1 MMILLSILWNDILP
15 LFVFIGAGWFL
26 DSKFKI
32 DISTYSKLTVL
43 VVLPCFIFY
52 SLYGYRGSG
61 MEMAA
66 VAAAV
71 LLLLVQYLLSGG
83 LGRILHLEKEERDE
97 FRAVS
102 TFSNSGHI
110 GAALIMLIYSHPPFA
125 EGNGHPYLAEALGTM
140 AVLMI
145 VMNMA
150 VNVFGAALIRSRG
163 ASISEFFR
171 YLLKMPALYAALL
184 ALLVRMAGIPLE
196 HTFLWPVLQ
205 HFNGAFIVLITVT
218 IGLELHRSHLRM
230 PSTAMAAAGAL
241 KLVVSPLLAL
251 GIISALSAVLPM
263 SSVAKQVFFLYA
275 AIPSS
280 MALIIYSV
288 EYKNHPDFVTGAV
301 LFNTVAGALT
311 VTGAIYLSRILFPV
325 GM

>member
-32 DISTYSKLTVL
+32 DISTYSRLTVM

-52 SLYGYRGSG
+52 SLYRYSGGSG
-61 MEMAA
+61 ELMAA
-66 VAAAV
+66 LAAI
-71 LLLLVQYLLSGG
+71 LLLVLQYLLSAGAG
-83 LGRILHLEKEERDE
+83 KLLHLGNREGA

-102 TFSNSGHI
+102 SFSNSGHI
-110 GAALIMLIYSHPPFA
+110 GAALVMLIYTHPPFA
-125 EGNGHPYLAEALGTM
+125 EGSSHPYVAEALGTM

-150 VNVFGAALIRSRG
+150 ANVLGAALIRSGG
-163 ASISEFFR
+163 ASFSDFLR
-171 YLLKMPALYAALL
+171 YLLKMPALYAAIL
-184 ALLVRMAGIPLE
+184 AVLVRMAGIPLE

-263 SSVAKQVFFLYA
+263 SPVAKQVFFLYA

-288 EYKNHPDFVTGAV
+288 EYKNHPDFVTGSV

>member
-1 MMILLSILWNDILP
+1 MMILLPILWNDILP

-32 DISTYSKLTVL
+32 HISTYSRLTVM
-43 VVLPCFIFY
+43 VVLPCFIFF
-52 SLYGYRGSG
+52 SLYQYSGGSG
-61 MEMAA
+61 ELMAA
-66 VAAAV
+66 LAAI
-71 LLLLVQYLLSGG
+71 LLLVLQYLLSAGAG
-83 LGRILHLEKEERDE
+83 KLLHLGNREGA

-102 TFSNSGHI
+102 SFSNSGHI
-110 GAALIMLIYSHPPFA
+110 GAALVMLIYTHPPFA
-125 EGNGHPYLAEALGTM
+125 EGSSHPYVAEALGTM

-150 VNVFGAALIRSRG
+150 VNVLGAALIRSGG
-163 ASISEFFR
+163 ASFSDFLR
-171 YLLKMPALYAALL
+171 YLLKMPALYAAIL
-184 ALLVRMAGIPLE
+184 AVLVRMAGIPLE

-218 IGLELHRSHLRM
+218 IGLELHRSHLRK
-230 PSTAMAAAGAL
+230 PDGAMAAAAIL
-241 KLVVSPLLAL
+241 KLLVSPLLAL
-251 GIISALSAVLPM
+251 GIMALFSAFLPVNP
-263 SSVAKQVFFLYA
+263 VAKQVFFLYA

-288 EYKNHPDFVTGAV
+288 EYKNHPDFVTGSV

-311 VTGAIYLSRILFPV
+311 VTGAIYLSRILFPI

>member
-32 DISTYSKLTVL
+32 QISTYSQLTVM
-43 VVLPCFIFY
+43 VVLPCFIFF
-52 SLYGYRGSG
+52 SLYRYSGGRG
-61 MEMAA
+61 ELMAA
-66 VAAAV
+66 LAAI
-71 LLLLVQYLLSGG
+71 LLLVLQYLLSAGAG
-83 LGRILHLEKEERDE
+83 KLLHLGNREGA

-102 TFSNSGHI
+102 SFSNSGHI
-110 GAALIMLIYSHPPFA
+110 GAALVMLIYTHPPFA
-125 EGNGHPYLAEALGTM
+125 EGSSHPYVAEALGTM

-150 VNVFGAALIRSRG
+150 VNVLGAALIRSGG
-163 ASISEFFR
+163 ASFSDFLR
-171 YLLKMPALYAALL
+171 YLLKMPALYAAIL
-184 ALLVRMAGIPLE
+184 AVLVRMAGIPLE

-218 IGLELHRSHLRM
+218 IGLELHRSHLRK
-230 PSTAMAAAGAL
+230 PDGAMAAAAIL
-241 KLVVSPLLAL
+241 KLLVSPLLAL
-251 GIISALSAVLPM
+251 GIMALFSAFLPV
-263 SSVAKQVFFLYA
+263 SPVAKQVFFLYA

-288 EYKNHPDFVTGAV
+288 EYKNHPDFVTGSV

-311 VTGAIYLSRILFPV
+311 VTGAIYLSRILFPI

>member
-32 DISTYSKLTVL
+32 HISTYSRLTVM
-43 VVLPCFIFY
+43 VVLPCFIFF
-52 SLYGYRGSG
+52 SLYQYSGGSG
-61 MEMAA
+61 ELMAA
-66 VAAAV
+66 LAAI
-71 LLLLVQYLLSGG
+71 LLLVLQYLLSAGAG
-83 LGRILHLEKEERDE
+83 KLFHLGNREGA

-102 TFSNSGHI
+102 SFSNSGHI
-110 GAALIMLIYSHPPFA
+110 GAALVMLIYTHPPFA
-125 EGNGHPYLAEALGTM
+125 EGSSHPYVAEALGTM

-150 VNVFGAALIRSRG
+150 VNVLGAALIRSGG
-163 ASISEFFR
+163 ASFSDFLR
-171 YLLKMPALYAALL
+171 YLLKMPALYAAIL
-184 ALLVRMAGIPLE
+184 AVLVRMAGIPLE

-218 IGLELHRSHLRM
+218 IGLELHRSHLRK
-230 PSTAMAAAGAL
+230 PDGAMAAAAIL
-241 KLVVSPLLAL
+241 KLLVSPLLAL
-251 GIISALSAVLPM
+251 GIMALFSAFLPVNP
-263 SSVAKQVFFLYA
+263 VAKQVFFLYA

>member
-26 DSKFKI
+26 DSRFKI
-32 DISTYSKLTVL
+32 NISTYSRLTVM

-52 SLYGYRGSG
+52 SLYRYNGGSG
-61 MEMAA
+61 EMAA
-66 VAAAV
+66 ALAAI
-71 LLLLVQYLLSGG
+71 LLLALQYVLSAGVG
-83 LGRILHLEKEERDE
+83 KCLHLGNKEGA

-102 TFSNSGHI
+102 SFSNSGHI
-110 GAALIMLIYSHPPFA
+110 GAALVMLIYTHPPFA
-125 EGNGHPYLAEALGTM
+125 EGSSHPYMAEALGTM

-150 VNVFGAALIRSRG
+150 VNVPGAALIRSGG
-163 ASISEFFR
+163 ASLSDFFR
-171 YLLKMPALYAALL
+171 YLVKMPALYAAVL
-184 ALLVRMAGIPLE
+184 AVLVRMAGIPLE

-218 IGLELHRSHLRM
+218 IGLELHRSHLSM
-230 PSTAMAAAGAL
+230 PGTAMAAAGAL
-241 KLVVSPLLAL
+241 KLIVSPLLAL

-263 SSVAKQVFFLYA
+263 SPVAKQVFFLYA

-301 LFNTVAGALT
+301 LFNTVAGAFT
-311 VTGAIYLSRILFPV
+311 VTGAIFLSRILFPV

>member
-32 DISTYSKLTVL
+32 QISTYSRLTVM

-52 SLYGYRGSG
+52 SLYRYSG
-61 MEMAA
+61 GTGEMAA
-66 VAAAV
+66 ALAAI
-71 LLLLVQYLLSGG
+71 LLLVLQYLLSAGVG
-83 LGRILHLEKEERDE
+83 KCLHLGNKEGA

-102 TFSNSGHI
+102 SFSNSGHI
-110 GAALIMLIYSHPPFA
+110 GAALVMLIYTHPPFA
-125 EGNGHPYLAEALGTM
+125 EGSSHPYVAEALGTM

-150 VNVFGAALIRSRG
+150 VNVPGAALIRSG
-163 ASISEFFR
+163 GVSLSGFLR
-171 YLLKMPALYAALL
+171 YLLKMPALYAAIL
-184 ALLVRMAGIPLE
+184 AVLVRMAGIPLE

-218 IGLELHRSHLRM
+218 IGLELHRSHLRK
-230 PSTAMAAAGAL
+230 PDGAMAAAAIL
-241 KLVVSPLLAL
+241 KLLVSPLLAL
-251 GIISALSAVLPM
+251 GIMALFSAFLPV
-263 SSVAKQVFFLYA
+263 SPVAKQVFFLYA

-288 EYKNHPDFVTGAV
+288 EYKNHPDFVTGSV

-311 VTGAIYLSRILFPV
+311 VTGAIYLSRILFPI

>member
-32 DISTYSKLTVL
+32 HISTYSRLMVM
-43 VVLPCFIFY
+43 VVLPCFIFF
-52 SLYGYRGSG
+52 SLYQYSGGSG
-61 MEMAA
+61 ELMAA
-66 VAAAV
+66 LAAI
-71 LLLLVQYLLSGG
+71 LLLVLQYLLSAGAG
-83 LGRILHLEKEERDE
+83 KLLHLGNREGA

-102 TFSNSGHI
+102 SFSNSGHI
-110 GAALIMLIYSHPPFA
+110 GAALVMLIYTHPPFA
-125 EGNGHPYLAEALGTM
+125 EGSSHPYVAEALGTM

-150 VNVFGAALIRSRG
+150 VNVLGAALIRSGG
-163 ASISEFFR
+163 ASFSDFLR
-171 YLLKMPALYAALL
+171 YLLKMPALYAAIL
-184 ALLVRMAGIPLE
+184 AVLVRMAGIPLE

-218 IGLELHRSHLRM
+218 IGLELHRSHLRK
-230 PSTAMAAAGAL
+230 PDGAMAAAAIL
-241 KLVVSPLLAL
+241 KLLVSPLLAL
-251 GIISALSAVLPM
+251 GIMALFSAFLPVNP
-263 SSVAKQVFFLYA
+263 VAKQVFFLYA

-288 EYKNHPDFVTGAV
+288 EYENHPDFVTGSV

>member
-1 MMILLSILWNDILP
+1 MMILFSILWNDILP

-32 DISTYSKLTVL
+32 HISTYSRLTVM
-43 VVLPCFIFY
+43 VVLPCFIFF
-52 SLYGYRGSG
+52 SLYQYSGGSG
-61 MEMAA
+61 ELMAA
-66 VAAAV
+66 LAAI
-71 LLLLVQYLLSGG
+71 LLLVLQYLLSAGAG
-83 LGRILHLEKEERDE
+83 KLLHLGNREGA

-102 TFSNSGHI
+102 SFSNSGHI
-110 GAALIMLIYSHPPFA
+110 GAALVMLIYTHPPFA
-125 EGNGHPYLAEALGTM
+125 NGSSHPYVAEALGTM

-150 VNVFGAALIRSRG
+150 VNVLGAALIRSGG
-163 ASISEFFR
+163 ASFSDFLR
-171 YLLKMPALYAALL
+171 YLVKMPALYAAVL
-184 ALLVRMAGIPLE
+184 AVLVRMAGIPLE

-218 IGLELHRSHLRM
+218 IGLELHRSHLRK
-230 PSTAMAAAGAL
+230 PDGAMAAAAIL
-241 KLVVSPLLAL
+241 KLLVSPLLAL
-251 GIISALSAVLPM
+251 GIMALFSAFLPV
-263 SSVAKQVFFLYA
+263 SPVAKQVFFLYA

-311 VTGAIYLSRILFPV
+311 VTGAIYLSRILFPI

>member
-32 DISTYSKLTVL
+32 HISTYSRLTVM
-43 VVLPCFIFY
+43 VVLPCFIFF
-52 SLYGYRGSG
+52 SLYQYSGGSG
-61 MEMAA
+61 ELMAA
-66 VAAAV
+66 LAAI
-71 LLLLVQYLLSGG
+71 LLLVLQYLLSTGTG
-83 LGRILHLEKEERDE
+83 KLLHLGNREGA

-102 TFSNSGHI
+102 SFSNSGHI
-110 GAALIMLIYSHPPFA
+110 GAALVMLIYTHPPFA
-125 EGNGHPYLAEALGTM
+125 EGSSHPYVAEALGTM

-150 VNVFGAALIRSRG
+150 VNVLGAALIRSGG
-163 ASISEFFR
+163 ASFSDFLR
-171 YLLKMPALYAALL
+171 YLLKMPALYAAIL
-184 ALLVRMAGIPLE
+184 AVLVRMAGIPLE

-218 IGLELHRSHLRM
+218 IGLELHRSHLRK
-230 PSTAMAAAGAL
+230 PDGAMAAAAIL
-241 KLVVSPLLAL
+241 KLLVSPLLAL
-251 GIISALSAVLPM
+251 GIMALFSAFLPV
-263 SSVAKQVFFLYA
+263 SPVAKQVFFLYA

-288 EYKNHPDFVTGAV
+288 EYKNHPDFVTGSV

-311 VTGAIYLSRILFPV
+311 VTGAIYLSRILFPI

>member
-1 MMILLSILWNDILP
+1 ML
-15 LFVFIGAGWFL
+15 
-26 DSKFKI
+26 
-32 DISTYSKLTVL
+32 
-43 VVLPCFIFY
+43 
-52 SLYGYRGSG
+52 
-61 MEMAA
+61 
-66 VAAAV
+66 
-71 LLLLVQYLLSGG
+71 QYLLSAGAG
-83 LGRILHLEKEERDE
+83 KLLHLGNREGA

-102 TFSNSGHI
+102 SFSNSGHI
-110 GAALIMLIYSHPPFA
+110 GAALVMLIYTHPPFA
-125 EGNGHPYLAEALGTM
+125 EGSSHPYVAEALGTM

-150 VNVFGAALIRSRG
+150 VNVLGAALIRSGG
-163 ASISEFFR
+163 ASFSDFLR

-184 ALLVRMAGIPLE
+184 AVLVRMAGIPLE

-218 IGLELHRSHLRM
+218 IGLELHRSHLRK
-230 PSTAMAAAGAL
+230 PDGAMAAAAIL
-241 KLVVSPLLAL
+241 KLLVSPLLAL
-251 GIISALSAVLPM
+251 GIMALFSALLPV
-263 SSVAKQVFFLYA
+263 SPVAKQVFFLYA

-288 EYKNHPDFVTGAV
+288 EYKNHPDFVTGSV

-311 VTGAIYLSRILFPV
+311 VTGAIYLSRILFPI

>member
-32 DISTYSKLTVL
+32 HISTYSRLTVM
-43 VVLPCFIFY
+43 VVLPCFIFF
-52 SLYGYRGSG
+52 SLYQYSGGSG
-61 MEMAA
+61 ELMAA
-66 VAAAV
+66 LAAI
-71 LLLLVQYLLSGG
+71 LLLVLQYLLSAGAG
-83 LGRILHLEKEERDE
+83 KLLHLGNREGA

-102 TFSNSGHI
+102 SFSNSGHI
-110 GAALIMLIYSHPPFA
+110 GAALVMLIYTHPPFA
-125 EGNGHPYLAEALGTM
+125 EGSSHPYVAEALGTM

-150 VNVFGAALIRSRG
+150 VNVLGAALIRSGG
-163 ASISEFFR
+163 ASFSDFLR
-171 YLLKMPALYAALL
+171 YLLKMPALYAAIL
-184 ALLVRMAGIPLE
+184 AVLVRMAGIPLE

-218 IGLELHRSHLRM
+218 IGLELHRSRLRK
-230 PSTAMAAAGAL
+230 PDGAMAAAAIL
-241 KLVVSPLLAL
+241 KLLVSPLLAL
-251 GIISALSAVLPM
+251 GIMALFSAFLPVNP
-263 SSVAKQVFFLYA
+263 VAKQVFFLYA

-288 EYKNHPDFVTGAV
+288 EYKNHPDFVTGSV

-311 VTGAIYLSRILFPV
+311 VTGAIYLSRILFPI

>member
-32 DISTYSKLTVL
+32 DISTYSRLTVM
-43 VVLPCFIFY
+43 VVLPCFIFF
-52 SLYGYRGSG
+52 SLYQYSG
-61 MEMAA
+61 GTGEMAA
-66 VAAAV
+66 ALAAI
-71 LLLLVQYLLSGG
+71 LLLALQYLLSAGAG
-83 LGRILHLEKEERDE
+83 KLLHLGNREGA

-102 TFSNSGHI
+102 SFSNSGHI
-110 GAALIMLIYSHPPFA
+110 GAALVMLIYTHPPFA
-125 EGNGHPYLAEALGTM
+125 EGSSHPYVAEALGTM

-150 VNVFGAALIRSRG
+150 VNVLGAALIRSGG
-163 ASISEFFR
+163 ASFSDFLR
-171 YLLKMPALYAALL
+171 YLLKMPALYAAIL
-184 ALLVRMAGIPLE
+184 AVLVRMAGIPLE

-218 IGLELHRSHLRM
+218 IGLELHRSHLRK
-230 PSTAMAAAGAL
+230 PDGAMAAAAIL
-241 KLVVSPLLAL
+241 KLLVSPLLAL
-251 GIISALSAVLPM
+251 GIMALFSAFLPV
-263 SSVAKQVFFLYA
+263 SPVAKQVFFLYA

-288 EYKNHPDFVTGAV
+288 EYKNHPDFVTGSV

-311 VTGAIYLSRILFPV
+311 VTGAIYLSRILFPI